1 MTDHCLTYLPVT
13 LFIKLDLDVLIAERT
28 APSHSRDNPIER
40 VMSILNIGLQSVGV
54 TRTEIGDNLATI
66 TY

>member
-1 MTDHCLTYLPVT
+1 MSNIFICTVFTYT

-54 TRTEIGDNLATI
+54 TRAEVGDNLLKS
-66 TY
+66 

>member
-1 MTDHCLTYLPVT
+1 MTDHCLTYLSVA
-13 LFIKLDLDVLIAERT
+13 LFIKLDLDVLIAGRT

-54 TRTEIGDNLATI
+54 TRAEVGDNLATI
-66 TY
+66 T